1 MKSLEAK
8 LEIMVKYYTE
18 IQTALFWHRN
28 LMSRTREKN
37 KYLDE
42 DDYTSLLVH
51 WQNRANDAREARNGH
66 LLLARK
72 FKEKLDTLKYEMLS
86 KPGLYCNV
94 CCTRLMVRNTCTV
107 FCPNKGCGAE
117 Q

>member
-1 MKSLEAK
+1 MKALESK

-42 DDYTSLLVH
+42 DHYTSLLVH
-51 WQNRANDAREARNGH
+51 WQNRVNDAREARNNH
-66 LLLARK
+66 LVFARK
-72 FKEKLDTLKYEMLS
+72 FKEKLGES
-86 KPGLYCNV
+86 K
-94 CCTRLMVRNTCTV
+94 
-107 FCPNKGCGAE
+107 
-117 Q
+117 